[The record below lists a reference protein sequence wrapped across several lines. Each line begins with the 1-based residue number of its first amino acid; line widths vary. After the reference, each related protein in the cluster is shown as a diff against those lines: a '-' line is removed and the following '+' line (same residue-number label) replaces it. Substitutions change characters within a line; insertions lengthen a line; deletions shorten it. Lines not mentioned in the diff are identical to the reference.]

1 MNKYTNFEIIFWYSA
16 LIITIFIFVLFLKS
30 GGTNKK
36 LLRKDKANIEKNIYQ
51 INIQIDN
58 NLNVKNK
65 LLFDLSRTL
74 RHLNILLNNI
84 KETTKLDNVIKSIE
98 HISEINK
105 IIRRHYNLDDKVYL
119 SNLIE
124 MKKHL
129 ENLIEELDAIIL
141 LIRV

>member
-36 LLRKDKANIEKNIYQ
+36 FLRKDKAIIERYLSQ
-51 INIQIDN
+51 INLNIDN
-58 NLNVKNK
+58 NLNVTNK

-84 KETTKLDNVIKSIE
+84 KETTKLDNVTKCIK

-119 SNLIE
+119 SNLFD
-124 MKKHL
+124 MKRDL
-129 ENLIEELDAIIL
+129 ENLIEQLDNIIL

>member
-16 LIITIFIFVLFLKS
+16 LIITIIIFIFFLKS

-36 LLRKDKANIEKNIYQ
+36 FLRKDKAIIERYLSQINLNIE
-51 INIQIDN
+51 N
-58 NLNVKNK
+58 NLNVTNK

-84 KETTKLDNVIKSIE
+84 KEITKLDNVTKCIK
-98 HISEINK
+98 HIIEINK

-119 SNLIE
+119 SNLFD
-124 MKKHL
+124 MKRNL
-129 ENLIEELDAIIL
+129 ENLIEQLDTIIL